1 MLLNIDNIPYVGRDG
16 EVSYR
21 TDHAIA
27 QKISEY
33 VEDQDVFYI
42 EIFTGEDLTLVDLT
56 EIVPADILN
65 RIQSGDVKIAFH
77 NIHEAFHTICLGI
90 IKTVIKYDIDTS
102 DVIIMTSNHDMVTWA
117 SRVASRLN
125 VDMPRIILVEVFE
138 IQASCILEDFLN
150 RVDGLDN
157 WIKCTYNTDKIT
169 HRYLNLNRRQRA
181 HRVMLVTALLAKKLH
196 TSGKISFGNSDFEES
211 SNQEEII
218 SSSPFYWMD
227 IPDIVKIIDQK
238 NKFIMDSI
246 PMYLDTDDLVTNRAV
261 SKLAEVELYNTTGI
275 SVVSETTFFS
285 SACPHGNYTPE
296 PGVFLSEKAWKPVL
310 HHHPWVMV
318 SQPYTQ
324 QAMKN
329 YGYQTFSELWDES
342 YDYEEN
348 DVQRMYMLLKLIE
361 KFHNWS
367 TDKFMD
373 IIKQSENICR
383 HNLELLRSKQH
394 GSDFIS
400 ELVPV

>member
-21 TDHAIA
+21 QSHAIA

-238 NKFIMDSI
+238 NKFILDSL